1 MMNLFKKNKPIDI
14 LSPMSG
20 KIVPLEEVDDKAFS
34 ERRLGEGIA
43 IKITDGKV
51 IAPFDGEITSTYKS
65 NHCVVIRSKE
75 GIELL
80 IHVGLETIK
89 LKGEGFTQH
98 VALMQEVKQGDVILE
113 ADLELLKEKGK
124 SLMSPII
131 ITNMGRVESIEK
143 VEGNVEKGLSKI
155 MTVTL
160 KKSKY

>member
-1 MMNLFKKNKPIDI
+1 MNFFKKNKPIDI

-20 KIVPLEEVDDKAFS
+20 NIIPLEDIEDKAFS
-34 ERRLGEGIA
+34 EKRLGEGIA
-43 IKITDGKV
+43 IEITDGKV

-65 NHCVVIRSKE
+65 NHCVVIRSEE

-89 LKGEGFTQH
+89 LQGEGFTQH
-98 VALMQEVKQGDVILE
+98 VALMQKVKQGDIILE
-113 ADLELLKEKGK
+113 ADLDLIKKKGK
-124 SLMSPII
+124 SIISPII
-131 ITNMGRVESIEK
+131 ITNMGRLESMEK
-143 VEGNVEKGLSKI
+143 SDGTVEKGISKI